1 MVFFLISKDYIEN
14 VQVQICSCNKTIN
27 VCIYCYSCQSANENT
42 CTNFIKA
49 NQQGKRHR
57 NRVITISKCKFNQ
70 YETNTD
76 VFLAIIKT
84 TLQDFFNSRV

>member
-1 MVFFLISKDYIEN
+1 MCKCRSTVVTKQLMCAFIVTVVNQQMKIH
-14 VQVQICSCNKTIN
+14 VQTSL
-27 VCIYCYSCQSANENT
+27 
-42 CTNFIKA
+42 FKA
-49 NQQGKRHR
+49 NQQGKRYR